1 MNLSNMT
8 RLNDVDSFCKN
19 YIFVDGLMK
28 GINFDFKE
36 KFCCVKIECRNLCE
50 EWLMLTLYMENVDF
64 IRFVDVRGNME
75 IISSPLHIYNEKNS
89 NKLLITFDDE
99 CLTMQ
104 RQNFIIR
111 AEKIFFSALYDY

>member
-1 MNLSNMT
+1 
-8 RLNDVDSFCKN
+8 
-19 YIFVDGLMK
+19 
-28 GINFDFKE
+28 
-36 KFCCVKIECRNLCE
+36 
-50 EWLMLTLYMENVDF
+50 MLTLYMENVDF

-75 IISSPLHIYNEKNS
+75 IISSPLHIYNEKSS